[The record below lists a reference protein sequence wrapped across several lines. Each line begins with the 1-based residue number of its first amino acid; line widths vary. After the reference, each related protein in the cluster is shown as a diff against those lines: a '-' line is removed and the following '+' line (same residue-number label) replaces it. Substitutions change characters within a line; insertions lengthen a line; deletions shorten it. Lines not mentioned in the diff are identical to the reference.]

1 MIADKI
7 DGVLETVSA
16 IELRN
21 VRAADI
27 TNWGQKA
34 TAELESIGTDI
45 TNWGQ
50 KASAEILESIS
61 TEFTD
66 WGSKMF
72 KTITYPFSGNQESS
86 VEKIMKAPLVTDKP
100 EEIWTM
106 LIPNSGL
113 SKMIGNNSTDSFDT
127 QLLPN
132 KS

>member
-1 MIADKI
+1 VFAGSSVSIKNILHLGQQVRSKSFVEFDQDHGVKRHSSSIGGMIADKI

-72 KTITYPFSGNQESS
+72 KTVTYPFSGN
-86 VEKIMKAPLVTDKP
+86 
-100 EEIWTM
+100 
-106 LIPNSGL
+106 
-113 SKMIGNNSTDSFDT
+113 
-127 QLLPN
+127 
-132 KS
+132 